1 MKPEYQD
8 KQTMKT
14 ASVHRNYY
22 RQRTANQWQ
31 KIEAESGDPGAIRP
45 FLAGNWKMNVLPRSG
60 VALAA
65 RIFDLCKG
73 IKDVDIGL
81 APPFTGLSTLAD
93 YIKPD
98 FLRTEYGLGR
108 NVFLLAQDTF
118 FESKGAFTGEISAE
132 MLASLGVDRVIIG
145 HSDRRTNLGK
155 YFGFGP
161 SIAKRLSKSFL
172 LQELEL
178 LRTKDD
184 ADRQVLAAL
193 EHLVSEANQ
202 DVLTGIQRFL
212 EEELIERA
220 GESDEVIQKK
230 VQAALAHG
238 LQVILCV
245 GENREARETHETF
258 NLLERQLRSAF
269 EVVSPRTASEVVIAY
284 EPVWAVGE
292 GAKPAKLE
300 QISEVHDFIRNLIMD
315 LYGEQIAS
323 TIRILYG
330 GNVKADNIAEIMSIA
345 GVDGALV
352 GGASL
357 KAWDFA
363 QIIRFGLDC
372 PCY

>member
-1 MKPEYQD
+1 
-8 KQTMKT
+8 MKT
-14 ASVHRNYY
+14 SAPSVFRNYY
-22 RQRTANQWQ
+22 RQRKANQWH
-31 KIEAESGDPGAIRP
+31 KIEAEPCDPGAIRP
-45 FLAGNWKMNVLPRSG
+45 FLAGNWKMNMIPKSG

-65 RIFDLCKG
+65 RIFDLCRE
-73 IKDVDIGL
+73 IKDVDIGF

-93 YIKPD
+93 YVKPD

-118 FESKGAFTGEISAE
+118 FESKGAFTGEISSE
-132 MLASLGVDRVIIG
+132 MLASIGVDRVILG

-155 YFGFGP
+155 YFGFG
-161 SIAKRLSKSFL
+161 SSVARRLTRGFL

-178 LRTKDD
+178 LKTREG
-184 ADRQVLAAL
+184 ASPQVLAAI
-193 EHLVSEANQ
+193 EHLAAEENQ
-202 DVLTGIQRFL
+202 GILGGLAKFL
-212 EEELIERA
+212 EEELRERA
-220 GESDEVIQKK
+220 GESDEAIQKK
-230 VQAALAHG
+230 VQACLAHG
-238 LQVILCV
+238 LQVILCC

-258 NLLERQLRSAF
+258 RLLDRQLRMGL

-292 GAKPAKLE
+292 GAQPAKLE
-300 QISEVHDFIRNLIMD
+300 QIAEVHDFMRNLVMD
-315 LYGEQIAS
+315 LYGEQTAS

-330 GNVKADNIAEIMSIA
+330 GNVKPDNIADIMNIP

-363 QIIRFGLDC
+363 QIIRFGLEKIGA
-372 PCY
+372 